1 MAVSILGRDSE
12 AQVDVKSPLAGS
24 ELGPITKFSNV
35 QCLLDWC
42 FFLFLF
48 YFSLLFFCYLFIYF
62 LKKFSR

>member
-42 FFLFLF
+42 FFLFFLF
-48 YFSLLFFCYLFIYF
+48 QSSFFLLFIYLLF
-62 LKKFSR
+62 KKIF